1 MYTLLM
7 CSCKYLS
14 NGPLDKW
21 STGLASPVYTLIVV
35 LWVAEVVSFHALTSS
50 ITVEVKELQL

>member
-1 MYTLLM
+1 M
-7 CSCKYLS
+7 CFCKCSVQYLS

-21 STGLASPVYTLIVV
+21 STGLARPVHTLIVV
-35 LWVAEVVSFHALTSS
+35 LWVTEVVSFHALTSS